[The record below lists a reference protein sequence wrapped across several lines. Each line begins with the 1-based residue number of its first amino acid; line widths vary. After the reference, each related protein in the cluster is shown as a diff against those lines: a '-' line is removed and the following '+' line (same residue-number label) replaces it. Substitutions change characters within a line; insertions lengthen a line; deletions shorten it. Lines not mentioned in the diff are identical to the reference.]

1 MFPAPSHQRAATLLR
16 LELITGGIHSPPSWH
31 CGCLRGPLLC
41 LAGPHPWPV
50 REEGSCPPCLLINKA
65 KKRLHGPPTHTMTHT
80 HTHSLH
86 KHIISHSNIQ
96 TAQMH
101 TDPHITTHIHAHI
114 QLHTSTHP
122 QAHIYIFSIA
132 LLHIR

>member
-1 MFPAPSHQRAATLLR
+1 MFPAPSHQRAAMLLR
-16 LELITGGIHSPPSWH
+16 LELITGGIHSLPSWH
-31 CGCLRGPLLC
+31 CGCPWGALLC
-41 LAGPHPWPV
+41 LAGPHPQPV

-80 HTHSLH
+80 HTVHINTLSLTVTYRQP
-86 KHIISHSNIQ
+86 KL
-96 TAQMH
+96 H